1 MEILEKF
8 KLDGKVCI
16 VTGAAQ
22 GLGAVYAEALA
33 EAGANL
39 VIVTRRQVSKLEGV
53 AKKISDMTG
62 REVIPLK
69 VDVTSEEDVKGM
81 VKGADEHFGRIDVI
95 VNNAGINISKPAVK
109 FSLEEWEK
117 VIKVNLTG
125 VFLCSREVGKYM
137 IGKGTKGSIIN
148 ISSGYGKVVDLVPN
162 SAYYA
167 SKAGVIHLTKGL
179 ACEWGRFGIRVNAL
193 CPGWFPTPMGRP
205 IHENR
210 EWVQHMSSKIPLG
223 RVGKFEDLKPI
234 IVFMASDASEYISGH
249 AFEVLG
255 GPVEVAEPIGTGL
268 KYLKDL
274 YEEGYLKPFKF
285 IS

>member
-1 MEILEKF
+1 MKMLEKF
-8 KLDGKVCI
+8 RLDGKVGI

-22 GLGAVYAEALA
+22 GLGTVFAEALA

-39 VIVTRRQVSKLEGV
+39 VIVTRKQTSKLEGV
-53 AKKISDMTG
+53 AKKISDTTG
-62 REVIPLK
+62 REVVPLK

-81 VKGADEHFGRIDVI
+81 VKRADEHFGRIDVI

-109 FSLEEWEK
+109 FSLEEWER

-125 VFLCSREVGKYM
+125 VFLCSKEVGKYM
-137 IGKGTKGSIIN
+137 IEKGIRGSIIN

-179 ACEWGRFGIRVNAL
+179 ACEWGHFGIRVNAL
-193 CPGWFPTPMGRP
+193 CPGWFPTPMGKP
-205 IHENR
+205 IHENKR
-210 EWVQHMSSKIPLG
+210 WVRHMSSKIPLG

-255 GPVEVAEPIGTGL
+255 GPVEIAEPVGTGL

-274 YEEGYLKPFKF
+274 YGKEYLKPFKF